1 MNQNIMYI
9 YTVSIFRTFT
19 FTIYKLG
26 MYNILLLEDDDIL
39 SKEIKKFLTKH
50 DFQCN
55 CVYDGTLV
63 LKQFKLETYDLV
75 ILDINVPGI
84 NGLEVCKKM
93 REVNTKVPILMLTAF
108 SEVEDKVTAFNNG
121 ADDYLVKPFHFD
133 ELLIRIKSLL
143 RRKETPQSLNDEI
156 TISDLIINFSEMK
169 VLRND
174 IEINLSPKEFK
185 LLTILAKADGK
196 VLSKNKIADE
206 LWDYNIETN
215 QNTIEVYIN
224 FLRKK
229 IDKNHDLKLIHTKV
243 GYGYYLK
250 TEA

>member
-1 MNQNIMYI
+1 
-9 YTVSIFRTFT
+9 
-19 FTIYKLG
+19 
-26 MYNILLLEDDDIL
+26 MYNIILLEDDPIL
-39 SKEIKKFLTKH
+39 SKEVKDFLTKH
-50 DFQCN
+50 DFDCN
-55 CVYDGTLV
+55 CVYDGSLV
-63 LKQFKLETYDLV
+63 LKQFKLKPADLV
-75 ILDINVPGI
+75 ILDINVPGT
-84 NGLEVCKKM
+84 NGLEVCRNL
-93 REVNTKVPILMLTAF
+93 RELDTKVPILMLTAF
-108 SEVEDKVTAFNNG
+108 SEVDDKVTAFNNG

-143 RRKETPQSLNDEI
+143 RRKEVPQTKNKEI
-156 TISDLIINFSEMK
+156 VIADLVINTMEMK
-169 VLRND
+169 VFRNE

-185 LLTILAKADGK
+185 LLTLLAQAKGN

-206 LWDYNIETN
+206 LWDYHIETN